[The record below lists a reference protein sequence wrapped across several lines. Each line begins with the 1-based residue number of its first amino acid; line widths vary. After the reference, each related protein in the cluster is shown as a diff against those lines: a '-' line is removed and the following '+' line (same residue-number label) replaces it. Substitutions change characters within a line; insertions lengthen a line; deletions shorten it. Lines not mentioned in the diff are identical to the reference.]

1 MKKIPRKYSNTLN
14 NPGVQ
19 ILGGILAIL
28 SGVML
33 VVFFAK
39 LDEIIERQY
48 YTMFEV
54 SSYIPAALLLSP
66 RLFAFND
73 QEVSISVNL
82 ARDHR
87 FISLT
92 PSSIFFSK
100 NAFNGKY
107 CAVQNI

>member
-1 MKKIPRKYSNTLN
+1 MRKILRKYSNT
-14 NPGVQ
+14 PGVQ

-54 SSYIPAALLLSP
+54 SRYIPAALLLSP

-92 PSSIFFSK
+92 PPLFFSQRMPLMANTVLCK
-100 NAFNGKY
+100 
-107 CAVQNI
+107 ISDL

>member
-1 MKKIPRKYSNTLN
+1 M
-14 NPGVQ
+14 Q

-54 SSYIPAALLLSP
+54 SNYFQAAFLVSP

-73 QEVSISVNL
+73 QEVNL
-82 ARDHR
+82 ARD
-87 FISLT
+87 
-92 PSSIFFSK
+92 
-100 NAFNGKY
+100 
-107 CAVQNI
+107 Q